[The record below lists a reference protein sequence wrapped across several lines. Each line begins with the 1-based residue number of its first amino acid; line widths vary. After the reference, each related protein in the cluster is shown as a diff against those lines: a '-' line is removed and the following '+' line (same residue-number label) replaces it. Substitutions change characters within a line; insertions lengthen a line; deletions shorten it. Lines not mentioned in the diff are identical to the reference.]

1 MSETPT
7 WADLFDRA
15 SEYGTTTT
23 EIQRELDAR
32 REDDE

>member
-23 EIQRELDAR
+23 EIRRELDAR

>member
-15 SEYGTTTT
+15 SEYGITTA
-23 EIQRELDAR
+23 EIQRELAAR